1 MRKTCMHVGVAG
13 LGGLGHMVVKFAKA
27 FGVKV
32 TVISTSP
39 SKKKEATEH
48 LKADSFLVS
57 RDIDQME
64 GIRDWRMKGFIN
76 NGDFI
81 KSSRFLK
88 ISGLI
93 FISLVFFYL
102 GKHWSDGSHQL
113 IFFNSR
119 QTPLSSSK
127 TPSTV
132 SLSHNLNKTF
142 DINCLINNTTQTQ
155 PLSNPTL
162 PLIPPTSHPKP
173 LPPPPHE
180 RFRIVDENRTI
191 ADDFEVGDFDPG
203 VVDNWGNDIEA
214 EVVEEGCGGSRVVVK
229 KFGLCT
235 DSMREYIPCLDN
247 IEAIQRFNLTEK
259 GERFE
264 QHCPQEG
271 NDLNCLVPAPKGYRA
286 SIPWPKSRD
295 MAFGVKVTVI
305 STSPSKKKEA
315 TKHLEADSF
324 LVSRDVDQMEDWR
337 MKSFINNGDFIKS
350 STFLKISG
358 LIFISLA
365 FFCLAKHW
373 SDGSHQLIFFNS
385 RQTPLSS
392 SKTPSPISF
401 SSNLN
406 KTFDINSLTNNTT
419 QTQPLS
425 DPTLSSIPPTSHP
438 KPLPPPPHERFG
450 IVDENGTMVDGFE
463 VRDFDS
469 GVVDNWGSDIEAE
482 VMEDGC
488 GGSRVVVK
496 KFGLFMDSMR
506 EYILCLD
513 NTEAIRHFNSKEK
526 GERFERHCPEEG
538 KGLNCLVPAPKGYG
552 APIPWPRSHD
562 EIDGRKKNRRKKP
575 TEVLWTRQT
584 CMHVGVAGLG
594 GLGHMAVKF
603 AKAFG
608 VKVTVISTSP
618 SKKKEAAEH
627 LEANSF
633 LVSCDIDQ
641 MEAAIGTIDGI
652 IDTVSAIH
660 HLLPLLNLLKSH
672 GQLIMVGAPEKPLEL
687 LVFPLLMERQ

>member
-1 MRKTCMHVGVAG
+1 MHVGVAG
-13 LGGLGHMVVKFAKA
+13 LGGLGHMAVKFAKA

-48 LKADSFLVS
+48 L
-57 RDIDQME
+57 
-64 GIRDWRMKGFIN
+64 
-76 NGDFI
+76 
-81 KSSRFLK
+81 
-88 ISGLI
+88 
-93 FISLVFFYL
+93 
-102 GKHWSDGSHQL
+102 
-113 IFFNSR
+113 
-119 QTPLSSSK
+119 
-127 TPSTV
+127 
-132 SLSHNLNKTF
+132 
-142 DINCLINNTTQTQ
+142 
-155 PLSNPTL
+155 
-162 PLIPPTSHPKP
+162 
-173 LPPPPHE
+173 
-180 RFRIVDENRTI
+180 
-191 ADDFEVGDFDPG
+191 
-203 VVDNWGNDIEA
+203 
-214 EVVEEGCGGSRVVVK
+214 
-229 KFGLCT
+229 
-235 DSMREYIPCLDN
+235 
-247 IEAIQRFNLTEK
+247 
-259 GERFE
+259 
-264 QHCPQEG
+264 
-271 NDLNCLVPAPKGYRA
+271 
-286 SIPWPKSRD
+286 
-295 MAFGVKVTVI
+295 
-305 STSPSKKKEA
+305 
-315 TKHLEADSF
+315 EADSF
-324 LVSRDVDQMEDWR
+324 LVSRDVDQME
-337 MKSFINNGDFIKS
+337 
-350 STFLKISG
+350 ISG

-438 KPLPPPPHERFG
+438 KPLPPPPHESFG

-482 VMEDGC
+482 VVEDGC

-513 NTEAIRHFNSKEK
+513 NTEAIRHFNSTEK
-526 GERFERHCPEEG
+526 GEIFERHCPEE
-538 KGLNCLVPAPKGYG
+538 
-552 APIPWPRSHD
+552 
-562 EIDGRKKNRRKKP
+562 
-575 TEVLWTRQT
+575 
-584 CMHVGVAGLG
+584 G

-618 SKKKEAAEH
+618 SKEKEAVEH

-672 GQLIMVGAPEKPLEL
+672 GKLIMVGAPEKPLEL
-687 LVFPLLMERQ
+687 PVFPLLMGRKTIAGSAAGDLKETKGMIDFAAKHNITSGIEVIPMDYVNTTLERLLKGDVRYRFVINIVSQPKPAPIGLASLSASNPWITKGLVTEYHIVRGHGSKYTKYTSSNEL